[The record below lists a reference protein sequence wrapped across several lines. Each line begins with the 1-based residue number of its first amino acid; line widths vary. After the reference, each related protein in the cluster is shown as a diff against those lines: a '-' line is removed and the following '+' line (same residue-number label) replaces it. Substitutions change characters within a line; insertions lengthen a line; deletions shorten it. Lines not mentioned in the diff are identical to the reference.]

1 MLECVHASIKI
12 AQSQIFLC
20 VILWSIN
27 LARQELY
34 WLYYDSFIEYEDS
47 IFDDFNLV
55 EALTNESFP
64 LS

>member
-1 MLECVHASIKI
+1 MLECVHALIKI

-20 VILWSIN
+20 VILWNIN
-27 LARQELY
+27 LAQQKLY
-34 WLYYDSFIEYEDS
+34 WFYYDFFTKYEDS

-55 EALTNESFP
+55 EALTNESLP